1 MRFFRNYCEPK
12 VKELVA
18 KGLTASQLADVAR
31 RRLAVLES
39 LPEMTP
45 EAAKPAMRTMVE
57 EMGLSAGQVFG
68 ILRTVVIRQKIRPPL
83 FESMEIIDMF
93 EVVKR
98 LQQAISLS
106 DNFFELTLLAAG
118 GINGGASKLWGLV

>member
-1 MRFFRNYCEPK
+1 MRFFRNSGEPK

-18 KGLTASQLADVAR
+18 KRLTASQLADVAR
-31 RRLAVLES
+31 RRLVVLES

-45 EAAKPAMRTMVE
+45 EAGKPAMRTMVE

-83 FESMEIIDMF
+83 FESMEIIDKF